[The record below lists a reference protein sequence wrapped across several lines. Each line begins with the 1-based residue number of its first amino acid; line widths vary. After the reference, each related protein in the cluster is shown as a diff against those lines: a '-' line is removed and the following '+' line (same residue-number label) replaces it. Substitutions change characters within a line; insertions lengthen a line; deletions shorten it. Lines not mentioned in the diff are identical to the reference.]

1 MKGSILRWTTAIA
14 ATAVLAVPAATRAQT
29 PPATAPQPPAA
40 SATADTQPVSP
51 AEHIRLAKAAIEN
64 IPADSLKGKP
74 KTQVAELKRHLSSL
88 ERAAAAPEAKAG
100 AAATAA
106 TAGAAKAGPSW
117 ATEVAAIDKILTE
130 LTGNASPSGAAAA
143 TGPTGTAGASKD
155 AAVALDATTSAK
167 LLEVR
172 THVTAFAAAMSGTA
186 PAANTAAP
194 MAASPDAIAAANPP
208 ATSSA
213 APTATASAQPPATGS
228 PQPPAPQ
235 PPTPSTPD
243 PAVAGTT
250 PQNPTPDATVD
261 QEAAAKHLTA
271 ARDSLTQLTAMPA
284 AAQLTGDARTQV
296 QQLIANFNELIT
308 TKAEWRASYAKV
320 DANLTALLGVE
331 RPDESPA
338 TPPAATPPAATPAT
352 PPTSPPTG
360 TAGAVGTTGT
370 TTASLDPAL
379 RAKLMEMRTHL
390 VAFQK
395 AAGGPGL

>member
-14 ATAVLAVPAATRAQT
+14 ATAVLAVPAATFAQT

-40 SATADTQPVSP
+40 SATADTQPASP
-51 AEHIRLAKAAIEN
+51 ADHIRLAKAAIES
-64 IPADSLKGKP
+64 IPADSLTAKP
-74 KTQVAELKRHLSSL
+74 KAQVAALKRHLSSL
-88 ERAAAAPEAKAG
+88 ERAAAAKDAKAG

-106 TAGAAKAGPSW
+106 TAGAAKAGASW

-130 LTGNASPSGAAAA
+130 LTGNASTSGAAA
-143 TGPTGTAGASKD
+143 PTGTAGTAGA
-155 AAVALDATTSAK
+155 AAVALDPTTSAK

-194 MAASPDAIAAANPP
+194 MTPSPDAIAAANPP

-228 PQPPAPQ
+228 TQPPAPQ
-235 PPTPSTPD
+235 PATPSTPD

-250 PQNPTPDATVD
+250 PHSTPDATVD

-271 ARDSLTQLTAMPA
+271 ARDSLTQLTQLPA

-338 TPPAATPPAATPAT
+338 TPPAATPAT

-360 TAGAVGTTGT
+360 TAGAVGTAGT
-370 TTASLDPAL
+370 TTVSLDPAL

-395 AAGGPGL
+395 AAGGAGF

>member
-14 ATAVLAVPAATRAQT
+14 ATAVLAVPAATFAQT
-29 PPATAPQPPAA
+29 PPATTPQPPAA
-40 SATADTQPVSP
+40 SATADTQAASP
-51 AEHIRLAKAAIEN
+51 ADHIRLAKAAIES
-64 IPADSLKGKP
+64 IPADSLTAKP
-74 KTQVAELKRHLSSL
+74 KAQVAALKRHLSSL
-88 ERAAAAPEAKAG
+88 ERAAAAKDAKAG

-106 TAGAAKAGPSW
+106 TAGAAKAGASW
-117 ATEVAAIDKILTE
+117 ATEVAAIDKIVTE
-130 LTGNASPSGAAAA
+130 LTGNASTPGAAA
-143 TGPTGTAGASKD
+143 PTGTAGA
-155 AAVALDATTSAK
+155 AAVALDPTTSAK
-167 LLEVR
+167 LAEVR

-194 MAASPDAIAAANPP
+194 MTSSPDAMAAANPP

-228 PQPPAPQ
+228 QPPAPQ
-235 PPTPSTPD
+235 PATPSTPD

-250 PQNPTPDATVD
+250 PQPTPDATVD

-271 ARDSLTQLTAMPA
+271 ARDALTQLTQLPA

-296 QQLIANFNELIT
+296 QGLIANFNELIT

-331 RPDESPA
+331 RADESPA

-360 TAGAVGTTGT
+360 TAGAVGTGGT
-370 TTASLDPAL
+370 TTVNLDPAL